1 MSAGGA
7 TVGTIGRDLLLGS
20 LLLTGGWDAGTALGF
35 GGCGFGGGGRDRL
48 SFEEDG
54 ADDTVN
60 PDRKVWPLWTDGVV
74 RAADVARRGALVV
87 LVCLVLNNWRPS
99 SISLLLLSGVLF

>member
-1 MSAGGA
+1 VSAGGA

-20 LLLTGGWDAGTALGF
+20 LLLTGGCDAGTAL
-35 GGCGFGGGGRDRL
+35 GFGGGGRDRL

-60 PDRKVWPLWTDGVV
+60 PDRKVWPLRTDGVV
-74 RAADVARRGALVV
+74 RAAAVARRGALVV